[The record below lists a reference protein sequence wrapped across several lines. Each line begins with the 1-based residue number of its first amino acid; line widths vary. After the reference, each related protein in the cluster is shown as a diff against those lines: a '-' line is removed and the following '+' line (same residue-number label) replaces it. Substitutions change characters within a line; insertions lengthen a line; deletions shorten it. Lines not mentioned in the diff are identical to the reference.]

1 MYLRIQEKSVA
12 QDDWQRR
19 ARSTGR
25 KRIIKEA
32 IKEKNIG
39 INTDR
44 NTADLQ
50 YWQTSY
56 MYDWRSFQVKTYAD
70 KLTVPKP
77 IHFGGC
83 DMFHVSSA

>member
-1 MYLRIQEKSVA
+1 M
-12 QDDWQRR
+12 
-19 ARSTGR
+19 
-25 KRIIKEA
+25 KEA

-39 INTDR
+39 INT
-44 NTADLQ
+44 ADSQ

-70 KLTVPKP
+70 KLTVPKH

-83 DMFHVSSA
+83 VMFHVSLA

>member
-1 MYLRIQEKSVA
+1 MTNKERLDVPDENELL
-12 QDDWQRR
+12 
-19 ARSTGR
+19 
-25 KRIIKEA
+25 EA

-39 INTDR
+39 IITDR

>member
-1 MYLRIQEKSVA
+1 MTNKERLDVPDENELL
-12 QDDWQRR
+12 
-19 ARSTGR
+19 
-25 KRIIKEA
+25 EA